1 MHLIFLVLVSIP
13 GVLAHGK
20 EDQWWKCA
28 LISICIWISI
38 LIAILVYWLW
48 KRRSKKDAY
57 SVSHI
62 LFPQRER
69 VLTPQR
75 QSLLTEAEDTKEV
88 CDSVVENGA
97 GDRQTV
103 ISANTDRQ
111 TVISANTQVT
121 YIEED
126 MNDIG
131 GFIAYTRKKF
141 MYIK

>member
-1 MHLIFLVLVSIP
+1 MHLIFLVFVSIP
-13 GVLAHGK
+13 CVVAHGK

-38 LIAILVYWLW
+38 LIAVLVYWLW

-75 QSLLTEAEDTKEV
+75 QSLLTEAEDAKEVCDSVAKEV

-97 GDRQTV
+97 G
-103 ISANTDRQ
+103 DRQ

>member
-1 MHLIFLVLVSIP
+1 MHLVFLVFMPIP
-13 GVLAHGK
+13 GVVAHGK

-38 LIAILVYWLW
+38 LIAVLVYWLW

-103 ISANTDRQ
+103 ISANT
-111 TVISANTQVT
+111 QVT